1 MKKKFL
7 FLLSLAALWIMTGC
21 NNTQT
26 TVQEEV
32 RTLTFEEQMQ
42 ENTKELPVYKM
53 IATEN
58 IHILLKWNTRTG
70 EVWMTQYALSGT
82 DALEH
87 LLPSAINIA
96 SEDSWNGRFELY
108 PTKNMFNFIMVDTY
122 YGTTYQVQWN
132 TKDDNCFVVPLVDS
146 QYYLK

>member
-1 MKKKFL
+1 MKRPIL
-7 FLLSLAALWIMTGC
+7 FIITAMILLFGC
-21 NNTQT
+21 KTQT
-26 TVQEEV
+26 EPQIEV
-32 RTLTFEEQMQ
+32 KEPTFEEKMQ
-42 ENTKELPVYKM
+42 ENTKELPTYKM

-70 EVWMTQYALSGT
+70 DVWMTQYALSGT
-82 DALEH
+82 DGLEH
-87 LLPSAINIA
+87 KIPSVISIE
-96 SEDSWNGRFELY
+96 SENSWNGRFELY

-132 TKDDNCFVVPLVDS
+132 TKDDNCFVVPILDS